1 MAHTSGHIPQGHCVN
16 GAAVSLVTR
25 FGKRAVKTI
34 LKMERVAS
42 GGIFHSRNDNI
53 RIEQC

>member
-34 LKMERVAS
+34 LKIERVTS